1 MSAYKIIYA
10 IPVVYEHKREDDST
24 EHILRF
30 KQETIIIQEK
40 TPKDTL
46 LIKEIKRTKMIP
58 RDIVEELPSLGTLLC
73 NGNTTLLNYE
83 IPVIN
88 IRSITSQVWR
98 GQVKL

>member
-1 MSAYKIIYA
+1 MTVYKIIYA

-46 LIKEIKRTKMIP
+46 LIKEIKLK
-58 RDIVEELPSLGTLLC
+58 
-73 NGNTTLLNYE
+73 
-83 IPVIN
+83 
-88 IRSITSQVWR
+88 
-98 GQVKL
+98 